1 MWTIKLEAVTMLIF
15 LAGATVF
22 SMSVTGG
29 LNRTPARCKRYDTEI
44 SGNRGR
50 MKTRHPG
57 IDCWFLVFVTT
68 GNEWPCLLCEL
79 ERLARSQLKFLMAL
93 DGGNSGNQANQ
104 PKVQSCRIQR
114 TPLFDIGKVYDH
126 TEARCLGESANLA
139 RDNCYRPEK

>member
-1 MWTIKLEAVTMLIF
+1 MSATTQKSAETV
-15 LAGATVF
+15 AG
-22 SMSVTGG
+22 
-29 LNRTPARCKRYDTEI
+29 
-44 SGNRGR
+44 

-79 ERLARSQLKFLMAL
+79 ERLARSLLKLLMAL

-104 PKVQSCRIQR
+104 PKVQSCRIQQ

-126 TEARCLGESANLA
+126 TEACCLSESANLA
-139 RDNCYRPEK
+139 RDNFYRPEKSNEIWAISQRLEKQDAEIKEMADEFRTIVTA